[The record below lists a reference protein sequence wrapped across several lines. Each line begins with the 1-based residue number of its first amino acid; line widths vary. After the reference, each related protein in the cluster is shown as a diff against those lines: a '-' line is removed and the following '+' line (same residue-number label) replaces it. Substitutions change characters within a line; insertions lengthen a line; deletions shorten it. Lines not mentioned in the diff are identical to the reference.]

1 MQTESLGWKME
12 LRNSPRIQGRGEGTG
27 GEAGEN
33 ERKVE
38 RMEAGS
44 RHSNISPSGD
54 SEGGTK
60 KIQKTNSK
68 TF

>member
-1 MQTESLGWKME
+1 ME
-12 LRNSPRIQGRGEGTG
+12 LRNSPRIRGVG
-27 GEAGEN
+27 GGGWEREAREN

-38 RMEAGS
+38 RMEDGS

-60 KIQKTNSK
+60 RMQKTNSK